1 MNEFGKPVTQA
12 EKIEIAINFLNDLRS
27 DMERMNAYQIHKIRY
42 MLRKEQWNSS
52 QAMHHMGFALEFI
65 QYAIEALKDTMEKN
79 QQNQE
84 QKTDSKTERD

>member
-1 MNEFGKPVTQA
+1 MNECGKPVTQA
-12 EKIEIAINFLNDLRS
+12 DKIEIAINFLNDLRS

-52 QAMHHMGFALEFI
+52 QAMHQMGFTLEFI

>member
-12 EKIEIAINFLNDLRS
+12 DKIEIAINFLNDLRS

-52 QAMHHMGFALEFI
+52 QAMHQMGFALEFI
-65 QYAIEALKDTMEKN
+65 QYAIEALKDKMEKKEN
-79 QQNQE
+79 E
-84 QKTDSKTERD
+84 TEERT

>member
-1 MNEFGKPVTQA
+1 MNEFGKQVTQA
-12 EKIEIAINFLNDLRS
+12 DKIEIAINFLNDLRS

-52 QAMHHMGFALEFI
+52 QAMHQMGFTLEFI

>member
-1 MNEFGKPVTQA
+1 MNEFGKPVTQ
-12 EKIEIAINFLNDLRS
+12 EDKIEIAINFLNDLRS
-27 DMERMNAYQIHKIRY
+27 DMERMNAYQINKIRY

-52 QAMHHMGFALEFI
+52 QSMHHMGFALEFI